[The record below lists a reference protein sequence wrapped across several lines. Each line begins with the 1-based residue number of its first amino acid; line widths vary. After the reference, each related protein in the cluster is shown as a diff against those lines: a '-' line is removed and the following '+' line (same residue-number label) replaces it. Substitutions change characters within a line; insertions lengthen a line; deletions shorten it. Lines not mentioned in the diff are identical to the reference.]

1 MKPLLDAG
9 HRAGS
14 RFTRRNCDQPTKALD
29 NQSGDRRLAMA
40 TTRAPYLK
48 ARYSGYHHRQVPR
61 EDAALTHV
69 GPDTPC
75 GEYLRR
81 FWQPICYTD
90 DLKDLPLALKI
101 LGEELVVFRDGS
113 GAIGLLERHCPH
125 RGTSLEFGLV
135 GAKGIRCCYHGWL
148 FDVDG
153 TILETPGEP
162 ANSTIRHKLCHGA
175 YPVHEAY
182 GMVFAYM
189 GPPDQMPAFPTYDS
203 FKRPGYRMIPGQKYF
218 YPCNWLQ
225 ILENTMDAVH
235 TAFLHTIVS
244 GAVFTDEF
252 GVLPELEF
260 AETPVGI
267 IYIATRR
274 VGDNI
279 WARMVENVLPNLQQ
293 VAPIWETGQQPHPFS
308 GPMMSRWIVPLDDTN
323 TMLIEFRHVS
333 ETDGVVTPAWWADR
347 GIMLPGQLGADT
359 YEASQRQPGDFEAQV
374 SQRPVAVH
382 GLEHLG
388 TTDRGISI
396 FRNQIRAGI
405 RAVKAGREPV
415 GLFRDG
421 GGIIPT
427 YCNDTVVRVPPAK
440 TLELDKKLLRDTGRR
455 LAQGYI
461 EAPPLMAAA
470 D

>member
-1 MKPLLDAG
+1 
-9 HRAGS
+9 
-14 RFTRRNCDQPTKALD
+14 
-29 NQSGDRRLAMA
+29 MA
-40 TTRAPYLK
+40 TRAPFLK
-48 ARYSGYHHRQVPR
+48 KRYGGYHHRTVPR
-61 EDAALTHV
+61 EDADLTHV
-69 GPDTPC
+69 GPDTVC
-75 GEYLRR
+75 GEYMRR
-81 FWQPICYTD
+81 FWQPVCFSD
-90 DLKDLPLALKI
+90 DLGELPLKVKMM
-101 LGEELVVFRDGS
+101 GEELVAFRDGS
-113 GAIGLLERHCPH
+113 GAVGLLELHCPH

-153 TILETPGEP
+153 RILDTPGEP
-162 ANSTIRHKLCHGA
+162 ATSTLKDRLCHGA
-175 YPVHEAY
+175 YPVHEAH
-182 GMVFAYM
+182 GIVFAYL
-189 GPPDQMPAFPTYDS
+189 GPPEAMPEFPTYDS
-203 FKRPGYRMIPGQKYF
+203 FNRPGFRLIPGRKYF

-274 VGDNI
+274 VGGNI

-293 VAPIWETGQQPHPFS
+293 VAPIWETGQTEHKFS

-323 TMLIEFRHVS
+323 TMLIEFRHIS
-333 ETDGVVTPAWWADR
+333 DQEGVTPAWWGDR
-347 GIMLPGQLGADT
+347 DIMLPGQLGADT
-359 YEASQRQPGDFEAQV
+359 YEESQRRPGDFEAQV

-388 TTDRGISI
+388 TTDRGITL
-396 FRNQIRAGI
+396 FRNQIRRGI
-405 RAVKAGREPV
+405 RAVKAGGDPE

-421 GGIIPT
+421 ASAIPT

-440 TLELDKKLLRDTGRR
+440 TPELDKKLLRETGRR
-455 LAQGYI
+455 LAEGYLK
-461 EAPPLMAAA
+461 APPLLQAAE
-470 D
+470 

>member
-1 MKPLLDAG
+1 
-9 HRAGS
+9 
-14 RFTRRNCDQPTKALD
+14 
-29 NQSGDRRLAMA
+29 MA
-40 TTRAPYLK
+40 TRAPFLK

-61 EDAALTHV
+61 EDAELTHV
-69 GPDTPC
+69 GPDSPC
-75 GEYLRR
+75 GEVHAAVLAADLLLRR
-81 FWQPICYTD
+81 TQGPAGRTED
-90 DLKDLPLALKI
+90 PRRGAGGVPRRQRRGRPAGAPLSAP
-101 LGEELVVFRDGS
+101 RY
-113 GAIGLLERHCPH
+113 
-125 RGTSLEFGLV
+125 SLEFGLV

-162 ANSTIRHKLCHGA
+162 ATSTLKDRLCHGA
-175 YPVHEAY
+175 YPVHETH

-189 GPPDQMPAFPTYDS
+189 GPPDRMPAFPTYDT
-203 FKRPGYRMIPGQKYF
+203 FDRPGYRMIPGQKYF

-274 VGDNI
+274 VGDNV

-293 VAPIWETGQQPHPFS
+293 VAPIWENGQQAHPFS

-323 TMLIEFRHVS
+323 TMLIEFRHIS
-333 ETDGVVTPAWWADR
+333 ETEGVVTPDWWADR
-347 GIMLPGQLGADT
+347 GIMLPGQLGADS
-359 YEASQRQPGDFEAQV
+359 YEESQRRPGDFEAQV

-388 TTDRGISI
+388 TTDRGITM
-396 FRNQIRAGI
+396 FRNQVRKGI
-405 RAVKAGREPV
+405 RAVKEGSDPV
-415 GLFRDG
+415 GLFRDSSV
-421 GGIIPT
+421 IPT

-440 TLELDKKLLRDTGRR
+440 TPELDKKLLRETGRR

-470 D
+470 E